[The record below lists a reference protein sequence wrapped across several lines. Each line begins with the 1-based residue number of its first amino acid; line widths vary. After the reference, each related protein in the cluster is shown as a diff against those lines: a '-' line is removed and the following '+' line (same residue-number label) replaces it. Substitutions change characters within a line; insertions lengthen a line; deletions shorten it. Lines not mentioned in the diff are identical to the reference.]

1 MGVPVRFNPPP
12 TKYNPLSD
20 EIPEYNYL
28 DLATYP
34 GVHDPLV
41 RGLEHGVLAPVSW
54 QALSRGESGVY
65 SPDSVRGKPH
75 DMVGMDDSRRRV
87 VWRRDSGD

>member
-34 GVHDPLV
+34 GVHDPLGRMV
-41 RGLEHGVLAPVSW
+41 FAGLSTEF
-54 QALSRGESGVY
+54 
-65 SPDSVRGKPH
+65 
-75 DMVGMDDSRRRV
+75 
-87 VWRRDSGD
+87 